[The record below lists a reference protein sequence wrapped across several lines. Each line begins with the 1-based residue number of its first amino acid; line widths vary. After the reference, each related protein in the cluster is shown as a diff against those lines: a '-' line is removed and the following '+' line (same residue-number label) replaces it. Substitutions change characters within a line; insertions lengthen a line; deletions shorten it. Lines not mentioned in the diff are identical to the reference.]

1 MNASTETLD
10 RLSNELATLVSKRK
24 EIVRQEDDI
33 KERIIEELKN
43 NDRESW
49 TFDQGRV
56 TRYSRVS
63 YRDWDLETVKEKVGE
78 TRFPEVTRTTVRFSS
93 LREKLEE
100 MGVGEEEAEE
110 FYSSAATR
118 SESEWVVYRPE
129 S

>member
-24 EIVRQEDDI
+24 EIVRQEDEI

-49 TFDQGRV
+49 TSDQGRV
-56 TRYSRVS
+56 TRHSRVS
-63 YRDWDLETVKEKVGE
+63 YRDWDLETVRKKVGE

-100 MGVGEEEAEE
+100 MGVGQEEAEE

-118 SESEWVVYRPE
+118 NESEWVVYRPK